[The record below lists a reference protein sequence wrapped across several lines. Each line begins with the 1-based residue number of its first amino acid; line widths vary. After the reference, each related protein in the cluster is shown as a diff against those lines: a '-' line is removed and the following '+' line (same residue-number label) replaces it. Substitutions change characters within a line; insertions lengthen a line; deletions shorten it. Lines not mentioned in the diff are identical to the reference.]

1 MRGWRVPGRIE
12 VLGKHTDYAGGQVL
26 VSAVGRAVTVRGQ
39 QKSDASSPFSIR
51 TSLNGERAE
60 LVPLR
65 DPRLPNGHWGH
76 YVQTVLDRL
85 TTNFGPLASAELTI
99 ESDLPPAS
107 GMSSS
112 SAVLTAVALTLAD
125 LNDLPSREEWQRTI
139 ANRVDLAG
147 YAASIENGKRFKNFA
162 GLTGVGTSGGSLD
175 HTGMLATTEGSL
187 SHVVFDPPTVLGTAS
202 LPGDLTFVVAVSGV
216 LAEKTGAAREAYN
229 RGPAALGA
237 VLEAWNAHTG
247 REDSSLHRVV
257 RELTGVTDPA
267 QPVERSSRELDAL
280 RRVAPDGYASQRL
293 EQFIEESEVLVPEA
307 AAALN
312 RGDIDAFSSI
322 VLRSQDLA
330 ERKLGNQIP
339 ETIDLAHFARAL
351 GARAASAFGAGFGGS
366 VWALVPRGDA
376 EEFAKQWKRD
386 YEAKYPL
393 REATTLV
400 SDPGS
405 PAERLEF

>member
-1 MRGWRVPGRIE
+1 MTGWRVPGRIE

-26 VSAVGRAVTVRGQ
+26 VSAVSRAVTVRGRN
-39 QKSDASSPFSIR
+39 KPDASSTFTIR
-51 TSLNGERAE
+51 TSLSSEPAE
-60 LVPLR
+60 LTPLR
-65 DPRLPNGHWGH
+65 DPKLPNGHWAH
-76 YVQTVLDRL
+76 YVQTALNRL
-85 TTNFGPLASAELTI
+85 TSNFGPLAPAELSI
-99 ESDLPPAS
+99 DSDLPPAS

-125 LNDLPSREEWQRTI
+125 LNDLPAREEWTRNI
-139 ANRVDLAG
+139 DNRVDLAG
-147 YAASIENGKRFKNFA
+147 YAASIENGKRFKDLA

-175 HTGMLATTEGSL
+175 HTGMLATQPGAL
-187 SHVVFDPPTVLGTAS
+187 SHVAFDPPTVLGTSS
-202 LPGDLTFVVAVSGV
+202 LPEDLVFVIAVSGV

-237 VLEAWNAHTG
+237 VLEAWNEQQG
-247 REDSSLHRVV
+247 RDDSSLHRVV
-257 RELTGVTDPA
+257 RELTGNSDPSL
-267 QPVERSSRELDAL
+267 PVDRSLHELDPL
-280 RRVAPDGYASQRL
+280 RRVAPEGYASQRL

-339 ETIDLAHFARAL
+339 ETVELARSARAL

-366 VWALVPRGDA
+366 VWALVSRADA
-376 EEFAKQWKRD
+376 AAFARQWKHE
-386 YEAKYPL
+386 YEAMYPQHA
-393 REATTLV
+393 ATTLV
-400 SDPGS
+400 SEPGA
-405 PAERLEF
+405 PANRL